1 MHHTRTIVLSLALLS
16 LTLISGCNIIAP
28 VAYAIHGPEK
38 IQPVYT
44 LPENAKTVV
53 FVDDPSSKIA
63 QRRLRYTMSE
73 VATHTLLE
81 KRVLTDMLDPRG
93 IIGAASKEDHT
104 SRMSITEL
112 GQSVGA
118 DIVIYALVTR
128 YSLSPES
135 GSYLPQAFLRVKVM
149 DVATG
154 QRLFPDANFG
164 HPLEVQIPQRPG
176 VAPNTAS
183 DRVAIEEQLAARAGL
198 GLAQLFYKHELPETV
213 LYRR

>member
-1 MHHTRTIVLSLALLS
+1 MHHTRTIALALALL
-16 LTLISGCNIIAP
+16 TLALVPGCNIVAP

-44 LPENAKTVV
+44 LPEGAKTVV

-63 QRRLRYTMSE
+63 QRRLRYTMSD
-73 VATHTLLE
+73 VATRTLLE

-93 IIGAASKEDHT
+93 IIGAASQEDHEN
-104 SRMSITEL
+104 RMSITEL

-128 YSLSPES
+128 YSLSPEA
-135 GSYLPQAFLRVKVM
+135 GSFLPQAFLRVKVM

-154 QRLFPDANFG
+154 NRLFPDSEFG
-164 HPLEVQIPQRPG
+164 YPMEVQIPQRPG
-176 VAPNTAS
+176 VAPATS
-183 DRVAIEEQLAARAGL
+183 GDRVAIEEQLAARAGL